1 MNVAAPAHRTFLMR
15 SLLVLSLAITA
26 SCAQT
31 QSTDTSQTATISG
44 TVVDQTGAIIPNA
57 TVSLGTADRPQFE
70 TTTDSNG
77 HFVIEV
83 APREYSLKA
92 KAPGF
97 RLYMQAH
104 LTVTGQTVEQIMLLV
119 SNSGCGPCIYV
130 GPPPLETL
138 NVSLESLLPLTPL
151 PPLQL
156 SAKASKHPKK

>member
-1 MNVAAPAHRTFLMR
+1 MNVAAPYHRTFLMR
-15 SLLVLSLAITA
+15 NLLVLSLAITA

-31 QSTDTSQTATISG
+31 ESTATSQTATISG
-44 TVVDQTGAIIPNA
+44 TVVDPTGAIIPNA

-70 TTTDSNG
+70 TTTDNNG
-77 HFVIEV
+77 HFVLEV

-97 RLYMQAH
+97 QLYMQTH
-104 LTVTGQTVEQIMLLV
+104 LMVTGQTVEQIML
-119 SNSGCGPCIYV
+119 SISSSGCGPCIDG
-130 GPPPLETL
+130 GPPPLQTL
-138 NVSLESLLPLTPL
+138 NASLESLLPLTPL